1 MKREV
6 EIAALTLDPN
16 TNSPVVVLKD
26 KGGPDSIP
34 IWIGFVEAS
43 AIAMEL
49 EKVEVGRPLTHDLAK
64 NILTELGARLASI
77 EVSDLKDNTYFA
89 TLNLERAGESLAID
103 SRPSDAIALAVRFDA
118 PIFIAESVF
127 NASRKIQEDQKTA
140 GGAQKP
146 QTPGEGEE
154 VGDKP
159 VGALDPAAAKEGEE
173 DAPAFSQFRKE
184 NREEWTELLEK
195 LDPKKLSK
203 Q

>member
-6 EIAALTLDPN
+6 EIAALTLDPG

-26 KGGPDSIP
+26 KSGPDSIP

-49 EKVEVGRPLTHDLAK
+49 EKVAVGRPLTHDLAK

-77 EVSDLKDNTYFA
+77 EVSDLKENTYFA
-89 TLNLERAGESLAID
+89 TLHLERGSEHIDID

-127 NASRKIQEDQKTA
+127 LASRALKDEQAAAEGK
-140 GGAQKP
+140 
-146 QTPGEGEE
+146 PGEGEE

-159 VGALDPAAAKEGEE
+159 VGALDPGQAAAEE
-173 DAPAFSQFRKE
+173 EPAFSQFRDE
-184 NREEWTELLEK
+184 NREEWTKLLEQ
-195 LDPKKLSK
+195 LDPRKLSK

>member
-26 KGGPDSIP
+26 KNGPDSIP

-64 NILTELGARLASI
+64 NILTDLGAELASI
-77 EVSDLKDNTYFA
+77 EVSDLKENTYFA
-89 TLNLERAGESLAID
+89 TLHVERGDQNLDID
-103 SRPSDAIALAVRFDA
+103 SRPSDAIALAVRFGA
-118 PIFIAESVF
+118 PIFIAENVF
-127 NASRKIQEDQKTA
+127 VVSKKIKEEQEAAGRKK
-140 GGAQKP
+140 GA
-146 QTPGEGEE
+146 GEGEE
-154 VGDKP
+154 VGDQP
-159 VGALDPAAAKEGEE
+159 VGALAPAEEKEGEE
-173 DAPAFSQFRKE
+173 APAFSQFRKE

>member
-49 EKVEVGRPLTHDLAK
+49 EKVAVGRPLTHDLAK
-64 NILTELGARLASI
+64 NILTQLGARLASI
-77 EVSDLKDNTYFA
+77 EVSDLKENTYFA
-89 TLNLERAGESLAID
+89 TLHLERGAEQIAID

-127 NASRKIQEDQKTA
+127 NASRKIQDDQK
-140 GGAQKP
+140 GAAPEGK
-146 QTPGEGEE
+146 PGEGEE

-159 VGALDPAAAKEGEE
+159 VGALDPAQAREE
-173 DAPAFSQFRKE
+173 EPDAFSQFRDE
-184 NREEWTELLEK
+184 NREEWTKLLEQ
-195 LDPKKLSK
+195 LDPRKLSK